1 MSVICKVVVDFEFPR
16 ELAFTFVPRV
26 GDVVSVPGTKGKPP
40 FPVVRVAHFATELD
54 DAHPPDVIVYLT
66 TPE

>member
-16 ELAFTFVPRV
+16 DLAFAFEPRV
-26 GDVVSVPGTKGKPP
+26 GDVVSVPGIKGKPP
-40 FPVVRVAHFATELD
+40 FPVVRVAHLATEPD
-54 DAHPPDVIVYLT
+54 DPHLPDVFVYLA